1 MDTLT
6 IGNNFEPPVVNM
18 DMAREIYEI
27 VKSDEFVNDEFNAL
41 LAAVVTYMDTHG
53 IEYPDKQLPWAETIK
68 QV

>member
-1 MDTLT
+1 MKTLT
-6 IGNNFEPPVVNM
+6 IGNNFQPPVVNM
-18 DMAREIYEI
+18 DMAKEIYEI

-41 LAAVVTYMDTHG
+41 LAAVVTYLDVHG